1 MKRWII
7 GAASALGLSLVALL
21 GVSAYVA
28 IGRNLGERWSSFD
41 GPEPTWPVSVGFGS
55 MWLAAI
61 SATVLILLILVAIV
75 RAYFPRVKAH
85 QGEAPE

>member
-7 GAASALGLSLVALL
+7 GAASALVLSLIALS

-28 IGRNLGERWSSFD
+28 IGRNLGERWSSFN
-41 GPEPTWPVSVGFGS
+41 GPGPTWPVAVGFGS

-61 SATVLILLILVAIV
+61 SATVLILLVLVAIV
-75 RAYFPRVKAH
+75 RAYFPRTKAH
-85 QGEAPE
+85 QREAP

>member
-1 MKRWII
+1 
-7 GAASALGLSLVALL
+7 
-21 GVSAYVA
+21 
-28 IGRNLGERWSSFD
+28 
-41 GPEPTWPVSVGFGS
+41 